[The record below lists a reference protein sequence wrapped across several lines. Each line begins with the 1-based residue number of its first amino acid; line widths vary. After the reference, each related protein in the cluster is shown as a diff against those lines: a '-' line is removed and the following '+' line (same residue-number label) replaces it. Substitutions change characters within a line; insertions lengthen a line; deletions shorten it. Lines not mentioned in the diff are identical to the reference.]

1 MGLGWPFSERRGAE
15 EPHGIAETRGGQRQR
30 PIWARGRHAKPGLK
44 EPRTLI
50 LRQPPRLSWCNGDR
64 MPRVGCVLQRDGMV
78 ETVHE
83 ATTPPRTGGP
93 RQRSGK
99 LSTRAGE

>member
-50 LRQPPRLSWCNGDR
+50 LRQPPRAANLPKPPSPLSW
-64 MPRVGCVLQRDGMV
+64 
-78 ETVHE
+78 
-83 ATTPPRTGGP
+83 
-93 RQRSGK
+93 SGK
-99 LSTRAGE
+99 LPRIYVITRLPTRRAVS